1 MQHVPKCG
9 RRDKAYYYDEF
20 KPSVFSDM
28 QFEGSS
34 PTTQD
39 STPCT
44 KGSVWDLIPGVRKE
58 LYPHQREGFEFM
70 WRNIGGDILIEK
82 LKQTL
87 ADDARGCIISHAPG
101 TGKSR
106 LTIVFLQTFL
116 KLYPSCCPMIIA
128 PKGMLLTWEAEFKK
142 WNSSAAFHN
151 VSKKE
156 LSGNENVAACEL
168 LRQFGNGKLT
178 VSCIR
183 LLKLYSWS
191 RGGSILGISY
201 PLFERLAGEQG
212 KGLEKEKIREV
223 LLERPGLLVLDE
235 GHTPRNDKSKLWKAL
250 TKVSTQRR
258 IILSGTPFQNNLREL
273 YNTLCVVNPKYADQE
288 SNTSCRASYSV
299 ARKSWKKLANS
310 NGINRGSAMK
320 LRAMLDP
327 FVHVY
332 KGTILEE
339 SLPGLSHT
347 LVFLRPTETQKK
359 LLETACNEPDIFR
372 RVRMVS
378 LISVHP
384 SINAV
389 KERYFP
395 NGEEEKKFNID
406 EGVKARFLLRLIRF
420 SDALNERVLVFSQY
434 RDPLRFIQEQLES
447 LFSWK
452 GGREVLYID
461 GEVDVRKRQELISSF
476 NDETSHA
483 KVLLAAEKACS
494 EGISLVGASRVV
506 LLDTVW
512 NPSVEKQ
519 AICRAYRIG
528 QKKMVYV
535 YRLFTSGVEERQFAK
550 QNQKERISEW
560 IFALG
565 GGQREKEKERAKVE
579 DKVLDGMVNLENFKH
594 IFENIISQP
603 TESDLIKTFGMGKQ
617 H

>member
-1 MQHVPKCG
+1 MQHIPKSG

-20 KPSVFSDM
+20 KTSVFSDI

-34 PTTQD
+34 PAAQD
-39 STPCT
+39 STACT
-44 KGSVWDLIPGVRKE
+44 KGTVWDLIPGVEKD

-70 WRNIGGDILIEK
+70 WRNIGGDIIIEK

-101 TGKSR
+101 TGKTR

-142 WNSSAAFHN
+142 WNVNAAFHN
-151 VSKKE
+151 VNKKE
-156 LSGNENVAACEL
+156 MSGNENVAACEL
-168 LRQFGNGKLT
+168 LGQFGSGKLS
-178 VSCIR
+178 VGCIR

-201 PLFERLAGEQG
+201 SLFERLAGEHG

-223 LLERPGLLVLDE
+223 LLKMPGLLVFDE
-235 GHTPRNDKSKLWKAL
+235 GHIPRNEKSKLWKAL
-250 TKVSTQRR
+250 SKVSTQRR

-273 YNTLCVVNPKYADQE
+273 YNTLCVVNPKYADQG
-288 SNTSCRASYSV
+288 SSTSCRASYSV

-347 LVFLRPTETQKK
+347 LVFLHPTETQKK
-359 LLETACNEPDIFR
+359 LQESACKEPDIFR
-372 RVRMVS
+372 RIRMVS
-378 LISVHP
+378 LVSVHP

-389 KERYFP
+389 KERYSPIAQETTFD
-395 NGEEEKKFNID
+395 ID
-406 EGVKARFLLRLIRF
+406 EGVKARFLLKLIHF
-420 SDALNERVLVFSQY
+420 SDALKERVLVFSQY
-434 RDPLRFIQEQLES
+434 IDPLHFMIEQLES
-447 LFSWK
+447 VFSWNE
-452 GGREVLYID
+452 GREVLYMD
-461 GEVDVRKRQELISSF
+461 GEVDERKRQELISCF

-483 KVLLAAEKACS
+483 KVLLASLKACS
-494 EGISLVGASRVV
+494 EGINLVGASRVV

-519 AICRAYRIG
+519 AISRAYRIG
-528 QKKMVYV
+528 QKKTVYV
-535 YRLFTSGVEERQFAK
+535 YRLFTSGVEVSQFAK
-550 QNQKERISEW
+550 QNQKERISQW

-565 GGQREKEKERAKVE
+565 GGESEKVRAKVE

-603 TESDLIKTFGMGKQ
+603 TESDLIKTFGMGKKQ
-617 H
+617 